1 MERMRR
7 WSVQHSSALIIA
19 LVLSTSR
26 RSWERTMTK
35 LDYCNALLS
44 GIPNKSIQ
52 KLQHIQNS
60 AARILLRV
68 RKYEHITPILHSLHW
83 LPISA
88 RINYKVSLLT
98 FQCIHGNAP
107 QYLKE
112 LLTPQTSA
120 RSLRSTNSHRLLPP
134 RTKSRTLGDRAF
146 CSSAPR
152 LWNTLPEHLRLR
164 LYQLRLVSS
173 ELPSCLVVFRHR
185 VENGVLHKDT
195 HSSTYEGQEEHL
207 TDNHYARVAGG
218 AVCHG
223 RSFKKEEAHGCGFH

>member
-1 MERMRR
+1 MLFRSEKL
-7 WSVQHSSALIIA
+7 VHAFVSS
-19 LVLSTSR
+19 R
-26 RSWERTMTK
+26 

-88 RINYKVSLLT
+88 RIDYKVSLLT
-98 FQCIHGNAP
+98 FQCIHGNSP

-134 RTKSRTLGDRAF
+134 RTKSRTLGDRAS

-152 LWNTLPEHLRLR
+152 LWNTLPEHLRVP
-164 LYQLRLVSS
+164 QSID
-173 ELPSCLVVFRHR
+173 C
-185 VENGVLHKDT
+185 
-195 HSSTYEGQEEHL
+195 
-207 TDNHYARVAGG
+207 
-218 AVCHG
+218 
-223 RSFKKEEAHGCGFH
+223 FKKGLKTYLFKKIF